1 MDPKHDRP
9 RKRIDS
15 LQGLRACGFLAI
27 FFSHSVEGYA
37 SFGAAG
43 VSIFLI
49 LSGFLLTYGY
59 LRRDTALRQP
69 SPAGNL
75 RFAVQK
81 LKKLYPLH
89 LFTMLLTL
97 CLILLRPGLFS
108 AANEE
113 IPVKTV
119 LNLALLQAWAPK
131 SAYYFS
137 LNSVSWYLSTAGFTY
152 LIFPWLLVPLRRMS
166 RPRSAVLALLA
177 VLALEIGLSL
187 AFSRFGSEDTAQWFS
202 LHWLTYIFPLFRLLD
217 FTIGA
222 LFGFLFLHRL
232 EQPAPGFG
240 RRLLA
245 SCAECLLILA
255 LFLLCRLYPS
265 IPQSLRYSA
274 VFLLPSAL
282 LIYLLACGTGYLSL
296 ILSRKPFQLIGAL
309 SASAFLFHQL
319 VIRAL
324 QPWIQTTF
332 PMLKWY
338 VSVLLLLIVTL
349 LLSAVWDRLQQ
360 SIEKRRVKSSDGGKR

>member
-1 MDPKHDRP
+1 MDPKHDRLP
-9 RKRIDS
+9 KRIDS
-15 LQGLRACGFLAI
+15 LHGLRAGGFLAI
-27 FFSHSVEGYA
+27 FLSHTVDGYA

-49 LSGFLLTYGY
+49 LSGFLLSYGY
-59 LRRDTALRQP
+59 LQKDAALQHP
-69 SPAGNL
+69 SLACNL

-89 LFTMLLTL
+89 LFTMILTI

-108 AANEE
+108 GANEE
-113 IPVKTV
+113 IPEKTV
-119 LNLALLQAWAPK
+119 LSITLLQAWVPK

-152 LIFPWLLVPLRRMS
+152 LMFPWLLALLRRMS
-166 RPRSAVLALLA
+166 KVWSAILVLLA
-177 VLALEIGLSL
+177 VLAIEISTSL

-202 LHWLTYIFPLFRLLD
+202 LHWLTYISPLFRLFD

-222 LFGFLFLHRL
+222 LFGFLFLHRR
-232 EQPAPGFG
+232 ERPVPGLAQ
-240 RRLLA
+240 RLLA
-245 SCAECLLILA
+245 SCAEGLLILA

-265 IPQSLRYSA
+265 IPQCSRYTV
-274 VFLLPSAL
+274 VFVLPSAL
-282 LIYLLACGTGYLSL
+282 LTYLLACRTGYTSL
-296 ILSRKPFQLIGAL
+296 ILSQKPFQLLGTL

-319 VIRAL
+319 VIRAV
-324 QPWIQTTF
+324 QPLIRTTI
-332 PMLKWY
+332 PTIKWY

-349 LLSAVWDRLQQ
+349 LLSVAWDQIQ
-360 SIEKRRVKSSDGGKR
+360 KTVYKIFAHQ

>member
-1 MDPKHDRP
+1 MNPKHDHLP
-9 RKRIDS
+9 KRIDS
-15 LQGLRACGFLAI
+15 LQGLRTCGFLAI
-27 FFSHSVEGYA
+27 FISHTVDGQA
-37 SFGAAG
+37 SLGAAG

-49 LSGFLLTYGY
+49 LSGFLLAYSY
-59 LRRDTALRQP
+59 LQRDTALRQP
-69 SPAGNL
+69 SLADNL

-81 LKKLYPLH
+81 NKKLYPLH
-89 LFTMLLTL
+89 LVTMLLTI

-108 AANEE
+108 EANEK

-119 LNLALLQAWAPK
+119 LNLVLLQAWVPK

-137 LNSVSWYLSTAGFTY
+137 LNSVSWYLSTASFTY
-152 LIFPWLLVPLRRMS
+152 LMFPWLLILLRKIS
-166 RPRSAVLALLA
+166 KLRSAVLALLA

-187 AFSRFGSEDTAQWFS
+187 VFSCFGSEDTAQWFS

-217 FTIGA
+217 FTVGA
-222 LFGFLFLHRL
+222 LFGFLFLHRR
-232 EQPAPGFG
+232 ERTVPGFAQ
-240 RRLLA
+240 RLLA
-245 SCAECLLILA
+245 SFAEFLLILS

-265 IPQSLRYSA
+265 IPQNLRYDV

-282 LIYLLACGTGYLSL
+282 LIYLLACRTGYISL

-309 SASAFLFHQL
+309 SASAFLVHQL

-324 QPWIQTTF
+324 QPWIQTTL

-349 LLSAVWDRLQQ
+349 LLSAVWDWGQQ
-360 SIEKRRVKSSDGGKR
+360 SIEKRRVKSNGGGKR

>member
-1 MDPKHDRP
+1 
-9 RKRIDS
+9 
-15 LQGLRACGFLAI
+15 
-27 FFSHSVEGYA
+27 
-37 SFGAAG
+37 
-43 VSIFLI
+43 
-49 LSGFLLTYGY
+49 
-59 LRRDTALRQP
+59 
-69 SPAGNL
+69 
-75 RFAVQK
+75 
-81 LKKLYPLH
+81 
-89 LFTMLLTL
+89 
-97 CLILLRPGLFS
+97 
-108 AANEE
+108 
-113 IPVKTV
+113 
-119 LNLALLQAWAPK
+119 
-131 SAYYFS
+131 
-137 LNSVSWYLSTAGFTY
+137 
-152 LIFPWLLVPLRRMS
+152 MS

-222 LFGFLFLHRL
+222 LFGFLFLHRR